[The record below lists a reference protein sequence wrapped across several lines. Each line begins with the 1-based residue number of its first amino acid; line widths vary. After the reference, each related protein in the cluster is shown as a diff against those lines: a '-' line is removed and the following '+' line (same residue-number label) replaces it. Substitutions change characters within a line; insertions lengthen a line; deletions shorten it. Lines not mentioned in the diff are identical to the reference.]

1 MTRSQIRKYAFIKS
15 IPIMCSYIF
24 VSMAYG
30 IMMEDAGFKWY
41 YSLLVSLTVY
51 TGAFQFVLIT
61 FLSSG
66 ASIITVA
73 LTALLM
79 NSRQSFYS
87 LTFLEDFKKMG
98 KRMLYMIHTMTDET
112 YAVNCTLELPQKEK
126 EDTMFLVAFFSR
138 CYWMIGSVLGGM
150 LGQLIPWDMEGI
162 DFCMTAL
169 FVIIFIDQWEKA
181 DRHTP
186 ALAGLGIGIICL
198 IIFGGFRLYAS
209 GTFTYIRI
217 ISGVT
222 EEKGGSIDEYRK
234 NIDHDRSFCSLYLL
248 FEGSSVSGF
257 RRITED
263 AGLAGP
269 IGKNT
274 SLSDH
279 GSADRL
285 LFERCGK

>member
-1 MTRSQIRKYAFIKS
+1 
-15 IPIMCSYIF
+15 MCSYIF

-162 DFCMTAL
+162 DFCMTATVTSTDAMTADWAHL
-169 FVIIFIDQWEKA
+169 PYEFMAKVSNDIINKVKGVNRVCYDISSKPPATIEWE
-181 DRHTP
+181 
-186 ALAGLGIGIICL
+186 
-198 IIFGGFRLYAS
+198 
-209 GTFTYIRI
+209 
-217 ISGVT
+217 
-222 EEKGGSIDEYRK
+222 
-234 NIDHDRSFCSLYLL
+234 
-248 FEGSSVSGF
+248 
-257 RRITED
+257 
-263 AGLAGP
+263 
-269 IGKNT
+269 
-274 SLSDH
+274 
-279 GSADRL
+279 
-285 LFERCGK
+285 